1 MPIMQIYRLFRRFNF
16 IAMLPIQ
23 AIKIFMIMAL
33 LLLLNSNS
41 LDGKFNFCDIILIF
55 IIFSEG
61 LFFQISSPSKLAFI
75 YQVLLYLI
83 ASYW

>member
-1 MPIMQIYRLFRRFNF
+1 MQIYRIFRRFNF

-41 LDGKFNFCDIILIF
+41 LDGKFNFCDIILISYFQKGSFSKSVRLPNWPLF
-55 IIFSEG
+55 IRFC
-61 LFFQISSPSKLAFI
+61 FI
-75 YQVLLYLI
+75 
-83 ASYW
+83 